1 LRLRQAEIFFGN
13 SQTDDSKVAHPMLRS
28 DEISQWALT
37 TRRWVE
43 TNSDI
48 EAMPI
53 KNGRTVL
60 DWDGMTNV

>member
-1 LRLRQAEIFFGN
+1 LRFRQAEIFIGN
-13 SQTDDSKVAHPMLRS
+13 SQTDDSKVTPPMLRS

-43 TNSDI
+43 TNPDI